1 MNVIRSAIRALT
13 DSLAELG
20 RSLFFLLRVIAGL
33 PALLLKPRLVVD
45 QLYSVGVLSLVIIV
59 VSGIFVGMVL
69 ALSGYRLLV
78 DFGAEE
84 ALGTSVAL
92 TVVRE
97 LGPVVTALLFA
108 GRAGSAVA
116 AEIGLMKATDQLS
129 GMEMMAVDPVKRIVA
144 PRFVAGLI
152 ALPLLTAIF
161 CVMAI
166 GAAGGHLVGVAL
178 LGVDAGSYWSGIQS
192 NVEFG
197 QDIVNVF
204 VKSSVFGLLVTWIA
218 VYQGYHAPPTSEG
231 VSRATTNTVVLSS
244 LAVLGANLMLT
255 AVLFGGI

>member
-1 MNVIRSAIRALT
+1 MSDVRAIVHTAT
-13 DSLAELG
+13 DWIAELG
-20 RSLFFLLRVIAGL
+20 RAALFLVRILRNLPSLVT
-33 PALLLKPRLVVD
+33 KPRLLVE
-45 QLYSVGVLSLVIIV
+45 QIYSVGVLSLVIV
-59 VSGIFVGMVL
+59 VVAGVFVGMVL

-92 TVVRE
+92 VVVRE
-97 LGPVVTALLFA
+97 LGPVVTGLLFA
-108 GRAGSAVA
+108 GRAGSALA

-129 GMEMMAVDPVKRIVA
+129 GMEMMAVDPVRRIVA
-144 PRFVAGLI
+144 PRFAAGVI

-166 GAAGGHLVGVAL
+166 GAGGGYFVGVDM

-192 NVEFG
+192 NVDFG
-197 QDIVNVF
+197 GDIINVF
-204 VKSSVFGLLVTWIA
+204 LKSGVFGAIVTWVA

-231 VSRATTNTVVLSS
+231 VSRATTNTVVIAS
-244 LAVLGANLMLT
+244 LAILGANLMLT
-255 AVLFGGI
+255 AVLFGGN

>member
-1 MNVIRSAIRALT
+1 MKAVADLSRAIA
-13 DSLAELG
+13 DVLAELG
-20 RSLFFLLRVIAGL
+20 RSLFFLLRLLRDL
-33 PALLLKPRLVVD
+33 PGTVLKPRLVID
-45 QLYSVGVLSLVIIV
+45 QLYSIGVLSLVIIV

-78 DFGAEE
+78 DFGAED

-97 LGPVVTALLFA
+97 LGPVVTGLLFA
-108 GRAGSAVA
+108 GRAGSAVT

-129 GMEMMAVDPVKRIVA
+129 GMEMMAVDPVRRIVA
-144 PRFVAGLI
+144 PRFLAAIV
-152 ALPLLTAIF
+152 ALPLLTSIF

-166 GAAGGHLVGVAL
+166 GAAGGHFVGVAL
-178 LGVDAGSYWSGIQS
+178 LGVDAGSYWSGIQE

-197 QDIVNVF
+197 QDILNVF
-204 VKSSVFGLLVTWIA
+204 IKSGVFGILIAWIS

-231 VSRATTNTVVLSS
+231 VSRATTNTVVVSS
-244 LAVLGANLMLT
+244 LAILGANLMLT
-255 AVLFGGI
+255 AVLFGGV

>member
-1 MNVIRSAIRALT
+1 MQAVQIVLEAL
-13 DSLAELG
+13 AQVG
-20 RSLFFLLRVIAGL
+20 RSLFFLLRVLAALPGL
-33 PALLLKPRLVVD
+33 VLKPRLVAE
-45 QLYSVGVLSLVIIV
+45 QIYSVGVLSLVIVV
-59 VSGIFVGMVL
+59 VSAIFVGMVL

-92 TVVRE
+92 TIVRE

-144 PRFVAGLI
+144 PRFLAGLI
-152 ALPLLTAIF
+152 SMPILTCIF

-166 GAAGGHLVGVAL
+166 GVSGGYLVGVEL
-178 LGVDAGSYWSGIQS
+178 LGVDAAQYWNGIQS

-197 QDIVNVF
+197 KDIVNVF
-204 VKSSVFGLLVTWIA
+204 VKSGVFGIIVIWIA
-218 VYQGYHAPPTSEG
+218 VFQGYHAAPTSEG
-231 VSRATTNTVVLSS
+231 VSRATTNTVVFAS
-244 LAVLGANLMLT
+244 LAILGVNLMLT
-255 AVLFGGI
+255 AILFGGV